1 MLRDSRR
8 AAASRSI
15 STAYRRRVVLSG
27 GVAMDAENGGRRAWV
42 DVAKGICILLVV
54 MMHAVI
60 GTGDAMGGTGFLHPV
75 VAFAKPFR
83 IPDFFLLSGLF
94 MGRVI
99 GRDWRLFCDR
109 RVVHFAYFYLLWL
122 LIQSLARYATI
133 VGDAGPEAFLAHLAY
148 ALIEPYS
155 SLWFIYL
162 LAVFSVVTKLL
173 RRVPAPLLLAGA
185 ALLQIAD
192 IRSGSTLIEEFC
204 ARYVYFVGGYLFA
217 ERIFALADGV
227 RRRAGLALCG
237 LAGWAALEAWLA
249 MTPSARP
256 DHPTLASLPLV
267 SLVLGAAGALAI
279 VSTAAL
285 LCRVGGPLAEA
296 LRACGQ
302 RSIVIYLAFSLP
314 MAATREILVR
324 SGLVSDVGLVSL
336 AVIAAAVL
344 IPLVLERVVRGTPL
358 GALFVRPEAFRVAPK
373 AATAPFVRRTG
384 AYRDTG
390 VEA

>member
-1 MLRDSRR
+1 
-8 AAASRSI
+8 
-15 STAYRRRVVLSG
+15 
-27 GVAMDAENGGRRAWV
+27 MDEGDGARLAWV
-42 DVAKGICILLVV
+42 DIAKGICILLVV

-60 GTGDAMGGTGFLHPV
+60 GTGIAMGGEGFLHLV

-94 MGRVI
+94 MGRVV

-122 LIQSLARYATI
+122 VIQSLVRYPAI
-133 VGDAGPEAFLAHLAY
+133 VGDAGPGAFLAHLAQ

-162 LAVFSVVTKLL
+162 LAVFSVATKLL
-173 RRVPAPLLLAGA
+173 CRVPASLLLACA

-192 IRSGSTLIEEFC
+192 IRSESTLIEEFC
-204 ARYVYFVGGYLFA
+204 ARYVYFVGGYMFA

-227 RRRAGLALCG
+227 RRRASSALCG
-237 LAGWAALEAWLA
+237 LAAWAALEAWLA
-249 MTPSARP
+249 LTPSSRP
-256 DHPTLASLPLV
+256 GYPTLASLPLV
-267 SLVLGAAGALAI
+267 SFALGAAGALAI
-279 VSTAAL
+279 VSAAAL
-285 LCRVGGPLAEA
+285 LCRIGGPLTEA
-296 LRACGQ
+296 LRACGR

-324 SGLVSDVGLVSL
+324 SGVVSDIGLVSL
-336 AVIAAAVL
+336 AVIAAAVT
-344 IPLVLERVVRGTPL
+344 IPLILERMVRDTPFD
-358 GALFVRPEAFRVAPK
+358 ALFVRPKAFHVKHVATTSLP
-373 AATAPFVRRTG
+373 PPRRG

-390 VEA
+390 LEA

>member
-1 MLRDSRR
+1 MD
-8 AAASRSI
+8 
-15 STAYRRRVVLSG
+15 G
-27 GVAMDAENGGRRAWV
+27 GNGARLAWV

-94 MGRVI
+94 LGRVI

-122 LIQSLARYATI
+122 VIQSLARYGTI
-133 VGDAGPEAFLAHLAY
+133 VGEAGPEAFPAHLAR

-155 SLWFIYL
+155 SLWFVYL
-162 LAVFSVVTKLL
+162 LAVFSVATKLL

-185 ALLQIAD
+185 ALLQVAD
-192 IRSGSTLIEEFC
+192 IRSESTLIEEFC

-237 LAGWAALEAWLA
+237 LAGWAVLEAWLA
-249 MTPSARP
+249 TTPSARP
-256 DHPTLASLPLV
+256 DYPTLASLPLV
-267 SLVLGAAGALAI
+267 SLGLGAAGALAI
-279 VSTAAL
+279 VSGAAL
-285 LCRVGGPLAEA
+285 LCRMGGPLAEA
-296 LRACGQ
+296 LRTCGR

-314 MAATREILVR
+314 MAATREVLVR

-344 IPLVLERVVRGTPL
+344 APLVLERMVRGTPL
-358 GALFVRPEAFRVAPK
+358 NALFVRPKVFHLEHRAAASVPRGACRDAGVK
-373 AATAPFVRRTG
+373 A
-384 AYRDTG
+384 
-390 VEA
+390 

>member
-1 MLRDSRR
+1 
-8 AAASRSI
+8 
-15 STAYRRRVVLSG
+15 
-27 GVAMDAENGGRRAWV
+27 MDAEDGGRLAWV

-54 MMHAVI
+54 MMHSVI
-60 GTGDAMGGTGFLHPV
+60 GTGDAMGGAGFLHPV

-109 RVVHFAYFYLLWL
+109 RVIHFAYFYLLWL
-122 LIQSLARYATI
+122 LIQSGAKYGQI
-133 VGDAGPEAFLAHLAY
+133 VGDAGPEAFLAHLAH

-173 RRVPAPLLLAGA
+173 RRVPAPVLIAGA

-192 IRSGSTLIEEFC
+192 IRCESTLIEEFC

-227 RRRAGLALCG
+227 RMRAGLALGG
-237 LAGWAALEAWLA
+237 LAAWAALEAWLA
-249 MTPSARP
+249 MTPSFRP
-256 DHPTLASLPLV
+256 DTPTLASLPLV
-267 SLVLGAAGALAI
+267 SLALGAAGALAI
-279 VSTAAL
+279 VSVAAL
-285 LCRVGGPLAEA
+285 LCRLGGPITEG
-296 LRACGQ
+296 LRACGR
-302 RSIVIYLAFSLP
+302 RSIVIYLAFALP

-324 SGLVSDVGLVSL
+324 SGLIGDIGLASL
-336 AVIAAAVL
+336 VVIASAVL
-344 IPLVLERVVRGTPL
+344 VPLALERLVRNTPFN
-358 GALFVRPEAFRVAPK
+358 ALFVRPKAFHLARWPTRFLLILRGRARLDNGLEA
-373 AATAPFVRRTG
+373 
-384 AYRDTG
+384 
-390 VEA
+390 

>member
-1 MLRDSRR
+1 MMRDSRR

-42 DVAKGICILLVV
+42 DIAKGICILLVV

-109 RVVHFAYFYLLWL
+109 RVLHFAYFYLLWL
-122 LIQSLARYATI
+122 VIQSLARYATI

-162 LAVFSVVTKLL
+162 LAVFSVATKLL

-204 ARYVYFVGGYLFA
+204 ARYVYFVGGYLLA
-217 ERIFALADGV
+217 ERIFALAEGV

-237 LAGWAALEAWLA
+237 LAAWAVLEAWLA
-249 MTPSARP
+249 TTPSARP

-279 VSTAAL
+279 VSSAAL

-296 LRACGQ
+296 LRTCGQ

-336 AVIAAAVL
+336 AAIAAAVL
-344 IPLVLERVVRGTPL
+344 APLILERMVRGTPL
-358 GALFVRPEAFRVAPK
+358 NALFVRPKAFHVERQATT
-373 AATAPFVRRTG
+373 AASVRRTG